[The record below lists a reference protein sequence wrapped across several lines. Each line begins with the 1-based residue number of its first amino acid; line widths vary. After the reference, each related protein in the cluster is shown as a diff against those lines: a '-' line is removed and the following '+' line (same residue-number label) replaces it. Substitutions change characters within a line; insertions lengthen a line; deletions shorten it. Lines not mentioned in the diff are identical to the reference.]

1 MLSHIQ
7 MIKEVLFHLLYL
19 WLEFEDQEESS
30 CKFPFE
36 YKGTVHNKCT
46 YDMPD
51 RSSDDYY
58 VWSLMKPWCATQ
70 LPFNLNKKLKT
81 CSSNDESEEKGNTAQ
96 STSKV

>member
-1 MLSHIQ
+1 
-7 MIKEVLFHLLYL
+7 
-19 WLEFEDQEESS
+19 
-30 CKFPFE
+30 
-36 YKGTVHNKCT
+36 
-46 YDMPD
+46 MPD